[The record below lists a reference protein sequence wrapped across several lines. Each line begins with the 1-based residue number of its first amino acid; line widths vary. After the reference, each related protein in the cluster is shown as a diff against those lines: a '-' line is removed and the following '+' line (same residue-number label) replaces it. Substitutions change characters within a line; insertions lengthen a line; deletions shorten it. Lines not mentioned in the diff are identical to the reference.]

1 MLAKHVPAALRRQRW
16 RRPYQQSTWHRLQ
29 KRHRD
34 EYQRSGDERERRLLT
49 LSAITGE
56 REERN
61 LCAALEGTVL
71 EKFPVAPLRGG
82 EKKNCLDEA
91 ERGFFYSPFRF
102 CRLQSDASD
111 DIPIRAWARY
121 KVRRSDQT
129 HSNYHN
135 VIYDSLS
142 SASLCFHG
150 AHHRLQRPS
159 IDFLSSSQFS
169 NLSPNPPTP
178 TPHPPVGLQQTTS
191 LILKSGSF

>member
-29 KRHRD
+29 KQHRD

-61 LCAALEGTVL
+61 LCAAPEGTVL

-91 ERGFFYSPFRF
+91 
-102 CRLQSDASD
+102 
-111 DIPIRAWARY
+111 
-121 KVRRSDQT
+121 
-129 HSNYHN
+129 
-135 VIYDSLS
+135 
-142 SASLCFHG
+142 
-150 AHHRLQRPS
+150 
-159 IDFLSSSQFS
+159 
-169 NLSPNPPTP
+169 
-178 TPHPPVGLQQTTS
+178 
-191 LILKSGSF
+191 